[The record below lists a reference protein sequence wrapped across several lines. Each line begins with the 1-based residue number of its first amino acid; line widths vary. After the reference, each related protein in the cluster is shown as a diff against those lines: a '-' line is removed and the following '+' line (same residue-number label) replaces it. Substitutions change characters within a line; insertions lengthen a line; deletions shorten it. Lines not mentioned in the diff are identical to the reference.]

1 MNEVQRLIIIS
12 GPDQRSGRV
21 LKSVLELWA
30 RGRGHARGRGR
41 FGNRGRVPDFQDHVP
56 DFQDRIPDCRGH
68 VPDPLIRTKGRDQGH
83 VRSRGAIRDGRG
95 VLHSSFKF

>member
-41 FGNRGRVPDFQDHVP
+41 SGNRGHVP
-56 DFQDRIPDCRGH
+56 DFQDRVPDCRGH
-68 VPDPLIRTKGRDQGH
+68 VPDPLIRTKGRDRGH

-95 VLHSSFKF
+95 VLHSSFKFYYFI